1 MSPPRRIAVTDA
13 QLPIAA
19 PIMDALRACSDV
31 EFVGGVVTRKG
42 ARAPHARDLTAIP
55 LSSDHREF
63 VAYLR
68 SHAIDTVVQCGLAP
82 DRSGR
87 QQACTEADV
96 IGTMCTGAA
105 VGHEDAGIRNWV
117 ALSTTAV
124 YPIDSY
130 ASLMQRENA
139 SRAIDPASPQASIIE
154 AEDYARDV
162 ALRNPQI
169 NVSILRLQQL
179 VGGGLDGALSRVF
192 AGESVPVPMGF
203 DPPIQFLHT
212 QDAAAAV
219 SFVVLHELAGVFNAA
234 SEGQI
239 RWAAAARTVDG
250 REAAVLPVGASA
262 LSPLLDRFGVPHLSD
277 DVVALARFG
286 QVVDTAKIERAG
298 FRPKHDQRTCV
309 EAIRTAS
316 AETPRVGATTG
327 SATDSPGRE
336 NEQRWR

>member
-1 MSPPRRIAVTDA
+1 MSAPRRIAVTDA

-42 ARAPHARDLTAIP
+42 ARVPHARDLATIP
-55 LSSDHREF
+55 LSADHREF

-87 QQACTEADV
+87 RRSCTEADV

-105 VGHEDAGIRNWV
+105 VGHEDVRIRSWV
-117 ALSTTAV
+117 ALSTTGV

-130 ASLMQRENA
+130 ASLMQREDA
-139 SRAIDPASPQASIIE
+139 SRAIDPASPEASIAE

-179 VGGGLDGALSRVF
+179 VGDGLNGALSRVF
-192 AGESVPVPMGF
+192 AGESVPVPIGF
-203 DPPIQFLHT
+203 DPPIQFLHVE
-212 QDAAAAV
+212 DAAAAV
-219 SFVVLHELAGVFNAA
+219 CFAVLHELAGVFNVA

-250 REAAVLPVGASA
+250 DETPVLPVSASA
-262 LSPLLDRFGVPHLSD
+262 LSPLLDRFSVAHLTD
-277 DVVALARFG
+277 DVIALARFG

-309 EAIRTAS
+309 QAMRKAR
-316 AETPRVGATTG
+316 AETPRAG
-327 SATDSPGRE
+327 SATGSPRRE